1 MFDEIRSKLVGLADP
16 EYAEFITHGAATDYP
31 VIGVRRGDIRRISD
45 EILDG
50 EYSYFLEKFVPQSR
64 EEMMI
69 YSDVLAGKINR
80 ECKKSGE
87 AQEEDAEILSGDTRE
102 QLYDFLSKIDS
113 WEITDTFCSTLKCVK
128 KNREGWLLEIDTLLE
143 SGKEFFVRTGLV
155 LLLDYYV
162 EADWIQIVLERILKV
177 KNNDE
182 KYYISM
188 AIAWLIQKCYAKYPD
203 ITFGFLTS
211 ADVSRK
217 TLKRAISKI
226 QDSRKIDEDWKERAK
241 ELLKN
246 K

>member
-31 VIGVRRGDIRRISD
+31 VIGVRRGDIRKISD
-45 EILDG
+45 KILDE

-69 YSDVLAGKINR
+69 YSDVLVGKINR
-80 ECKKSGE
+80 ECKKLGE
-87 AQEEDAEILSGDTRE
+87 AQEKDTEILSGDTRE

>member
-16 EYAEFITHGAATDYP
+16 EYAEFIAHGAATDYP
-31 VIGVRRGDIRRISD
+31 VVGVRRGDIRKISN

-50 EYSYFLEKFVPQSR
+50 DYSYFLEKFVPQSR

-69 YSDVLAGKINR
+69 YSDVLAGNINR
-80 ECKKSGE
+80 ECKKPGGV
-87 AQEEDAEILSGDTRE
+87 QEKDTGILSEDTRE
-102 QLYDFLSKIDS
+102 RLYDFLDKIDS

-128 KNREGWLLEIDTLLE
+128 RNRGDWLLEIDALLE

-162 EADWIQIVLERILKV
+162 EVDWIQIVFERILRV

-211 ADVSRK
+211 ADISQK

-241 ELLKN
+241 TLIK